1 MGGVS
6 TRLGVALVAFAV
18 VLGGCGGSKKSPQS
32 KPATKLDIQVEE
44 FGKNTQ
50 IAVPKQIEAG
60 VVEVQFSN
68 LGQKEHSAQIL
79 RYDEGHTPQQALKVG
94 AQWGEAGKPLPEW
107 VHLVGGFG
115 TADPGESRS
124 SALKLEPGSYA
135 VIDLEAPGG
144 KPVYGTFGVTGKPSK
159 KELPPTDGAI
169 KAAEYSF
176 SAAGLVSGSN
186 RVLFDN
192 TGKEP
197 HHLVAAP
204 IKRGS
209 TIEDVRKAIEDEEG
223 EPPID
228 EKNALTSAIV
238 DGGSG
243 QVLELDLKPGKY
255 ALLCFVP
262 DRKGG
267 PPHAVKGM
275 VSEAVV
281 K

>member
-1 MGGVS
+1 VGGSSV
-6 TRLGVALVAFAV
+6 RLGAALVVLAVGFA
-18 VLGGCGGSKKSPQS
+18 GCGGGSSSKSTA
-32 KPATKLDIQVEE
+32 ATKLDIQIEE
-44 FGKNTQ
+44 FGENTE
-50 IAVPKQIEAG
+50 ISVPKQLEAG

-68 LGQKEHSAQIL
+68 DGQKDHSAQIL
-79 RYDEGHTPQQALKVG
+79 RYDEGHTPQQALKVS
-94 AQWGEAGKPLPEW
+94 AKWGEGGEPLPEW

-115 TADPGESRS
+115 SAGPGESRS
-124 SALKLEPGSYA
+124 SVLKLEPGSYA
-135 VIDLEAPGG
+135 VVDIESPAS
-144 KPVYGTFGVTGKPSK
+144 KPAYGTFGVTGKPSK
-159 KELPPTDGAI
+159 DELPPTDGAI

-176 SAAGLVSGSN
+176 SAAGLVPGSH

-192 TGKEP
+192 TGQEP
-197 HHLVAAP
+197 HHIVAAP

-209 TIEDVRKAIEDEEG
+209 TIEDVRRAVRDEGG

-228 EKNALTSAIV
+228 EKNIQDYAIV

-255 ALLCFVP
+255 ALLCFIP